1 MRALS
6 LFMVMALLGAIFVPA
21 VSAEDES
28 MKCSSNCTTGCE
40 ELVKIGNRT
49 LSLTKSDVISDRL

>member
-1 MRALS
+1 ML
-6 LFMVMALLGAIFVPA
+6 VPA